1 MPIFPDLLVPNV
13 NWSSCNFAALVH
25 YYLLQ
30 KHYIFDTAG
39 KSCISAIHGKKLLY
53 LNLHFLANFLSQKVK
68 NSYYTVSTRNN
79 KPHFA
84 YISGKIAKFLTEL
97 RSAR

>member
-1 MPIFPDLLVPNV
+1 MPIFPDPLVPNV
-13 NWSSCNFAALVH
+13 NWSTCNFAALVH

-39 KSCISAIHGKKLLY
+39 KSCISAIHGK
-53 LNLHFLANFLSQKVK
+53 NLSQKVK

-84 YISGKIAKFLTEL
+84 YISGKIAKILTEL